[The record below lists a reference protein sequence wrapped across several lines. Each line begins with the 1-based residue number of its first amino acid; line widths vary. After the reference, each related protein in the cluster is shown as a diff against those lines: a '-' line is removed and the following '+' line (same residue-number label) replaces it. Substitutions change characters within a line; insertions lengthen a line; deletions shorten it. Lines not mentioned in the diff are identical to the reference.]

1 MKAQNKKGENGFV
14 LPFVRKRN
22 TEQDYRSE
30 PLLPVLSAP
39 VLAPLPLFESGR
51 TPWSLSERGLLDD
64 APLPAEE
71 PLVPE
76 ELLPIPDEPL
86 IPDELALTP
95 RALVVSLSSC
105 PVAFKFFA
113 C

>member
-1 MKAQNKKGENGFV
+1 
-14 LPFVRKRN
+14 
-22 TEQDYRSE
+22 
-30 PLLPVLSAP
+30 
-39 VLAPLPLFESGR
+39 
-51 TPWSLSERGLLDD
+51 LLDD